1 MEVNKPLPLISII
14 VPIYNIAEYASEC
27 IQSLINQTYKNI
39 EIILVDDGSTDHSPA
54 ICDEFAEQDERIKVI
69 HKRNGVILECDSGY
83 KVEAKKLII
92 ACGYES
98 QKYLPKK
105 II

>member
-39 EIILVDDGSTDHSPA
+39 EIILVDDG
-54 ICDEFAEQDERIKVI
+54 
-69 HKRNGVILECDSGY
+69 
-83 KVEAKKLII
+83 
-92 ACGYES
+92 
-98 QKYLPKK
+98 
-105 II
+105 

>member
-39 EIILVDDGSTDHSPA
+39 EIILVMTAQPIIRLLSAMNLPNKTNGLKLS
-54 ICDEFAEQDERIKVI
+54 IK
-69 HKRNGVILECDSGY
+69 EMEDSAMHVMQG
-83 KVEAKKLII
+83 
-92 ACGYES
+92 
-98 QKYLPKK
+98 
-105 II
+105 